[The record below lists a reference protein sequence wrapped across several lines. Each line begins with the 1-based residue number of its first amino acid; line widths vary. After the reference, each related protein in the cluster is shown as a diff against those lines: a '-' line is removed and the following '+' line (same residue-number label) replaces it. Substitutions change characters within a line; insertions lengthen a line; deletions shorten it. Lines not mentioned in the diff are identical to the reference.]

1 MRVLK
6 GTFAD
11 GVHLRNDLFSYQRE
25 TQPEGEINNA
35 VLVTER
41 FFKVNPQRAA
51 NIVNDLLT
59 SRLQQFENTAI
70 TELPP
75 LFEEHGLG
83 PEDRLSVLRYVKGLQ
98 DWQAGG
104 HEWHTRS
111 GRYMNASR
119 NSTAESRALGGPT
132 GLGTS
137 ARRISLSPGALGL
150 GRFKSYTHV
159 PYQAGSAETARGLH
173 AVPGAAE
180 PQSGCRAPAF
190 QGMGAQDGDAGF
202 RTGRSRRRHLGCTP
216 IRHLR
221 PRPMGCND
229 RSTCGGSQARFDGRL
244 ACLGDLRRRLLSGDL
259 RTHPRH
265 GRCEGIQRAAAGVHA
280 FGFNSDPAATPPP
293 ANPVETG
300 LADLWPPT
308 AVPISLNARGQFRR
322 AILDMTESWLWEL
335 ANQIQNRIPV
345 DNVEMRRKTFGSDV
359 TMSLSRIAYGQQIP
373 PEIYRTRAMR
383 GLDNSVANF
392 VCLTNDVFS
401 YRKEIEFEGE
411 LNNGVLVIQRFFD
424 CDAQQAVNVVNDLM
438 ASRMRQFEHI
448 VATELPDVEGLKDY
462 MAGVPKWHVMTGR
475 YKEPE
480 LRKSPTARWLSRF
493 PTELGTSGARIAS
506 LSAGLADRHFGF
518 KGKIM
523 LLF

>member
-1 MRVLK
+1 
-6 GTFAD
+6 
-11 GVHLRNDLFSYQRE
+11 
-25 TQPEGEINNA
+25 
-35 VLVTER
+35 
-41 FFKVNPQRAA
+41 
-51 NIVNDLLT
+51 
-59 SRLQQFENTAI
+59 
-70 TELPP
+70 
-75 LFEEHGLG
+75 
-83 PEDRLSVLRYVKGLQ
+83 
-98 DWQAGG
+98 
-104 HEWHTRS
+104 
-111 GRYMNASR
+111 
-119 NSTAESRALGGPT
+119 
-132 GLGTS
+132 
-137 ARRISLSPGALGL
+137 
-150 GRFKSYTHV
+150 
-159 PYQAGSAETARGLH
+159 
-173 AVPGAAE
+173 
-180 PQSGCRAPAF
+180 
-190 QGMGAQDGDAGF
+190 
-202 RTGRSRRRHLGCTP
+202 
-216 IRHLR
+216 
-221 PRPMGCND
+221 
-229 RSTCGGSQARFDGRL
+229 
-244 ACLGDLRRRLLSGDL
+244 
-259 RTHPRH
+259 
-265 GRCEGIQRAAAGVHA
+265 
-280 FGFNSDPAATPPP
+280 
-293 ANPVETG
+293 
-300 LADLWPPT
+300 
-308 AVPISLNARGQFRR
+308 
-322 AILDMTESWLWEL
+322 MTESWLWEL